1 MSYAI
6 DDPAEKANKRWSLS
20 PRLAW
25 LNGRD
30 ALIAL
35 ATILLLGALL
45 YRYRSL
51 TAPVLEGVA
60 YIGNNRPTVWAL
72 LLRHLQMTGLA
83 ILIALAVALPLGIL
97 IARYRW
103 LATPVLGAL
112 GVLYTIPSL
121 ALMILLLPTFGLNQR
136 TVIAAL
142 VVYTQVILVRNIV
155 AGLGSI
161 DPAII
166 EAARGMGMNAWQVW
180 WRVQFPL
187 ALPIILAG
195 VRIAAIVAIGIATIG
210 AKFSAGGL
218 GTLLFDG
225 IAQAGRFDKIWAGA
239 IAVGALALAVN
250 VTLLALERA
259 LDPRTRPQL
268 RGRRGGVGRQAV
280 ENAQPMQG

>member
-1 MSYAI
+1 MS
-6 DDPAEKANKRWSLS
+6 
-20 PRLAW
+20 
-25 LNGRD
+25 
-30 ALIAL
+30 
-35 ATILLLGALL
+35 
-45 YRYRSL
+45 
-51 TAPVLEGVA
+51 VLEGVA
-60 YIGNNRPTVWAL
+60 YIDDNRQIVWGL

-83 ILIALAVALPLGIL
+83 ILIALAVALPLGIV

-103 LATPVLGAL
+103 LATPVLGVL

-142 VVYTQVILVRNIV
+142 VVYAQVILVRNIV

-161 DPAII
+161 DPAIL

-225 IAQAGRFDKIWAGA
+225 IAQAGRYDKIWAGA
-239 IAVGALALAVN
+239 IVVGVLALGVN
-250 VTLLALERA
+250 VALLALERV

-268 RGRRGGVGRQAV
+268 RARRGGVGRQAV